1 MSQSG
6 NRSVEVILPDE
17 NGDALE
23 ARFAEL
29 NTRILSQEE
38 RIATIA
44 NEAREWTTEQ
54 IQAAITRLEQMEQ
67 EHQNL
72 SQTAAQG
79 LENLSNQ
86 MTEMRAELT
95 GILTLRSQEL
105 QPETDQELVIA
116 EDATP
121 PTVPNGG
128 DGGDTPITANAPDA
142 SPSAPEAQ
150 APQPRRIKRI

>member
-105 QPETDQELVIA
+105 QPETDQELVIV
-116 EDATP
+116 EEATP